1 MNMLFEITIDKN
13 YPALMWL
20 TDTFKDFS
28 LIYGYAV
35 MIFIVSDWID
45 LSIEIYIDRITLHKY
60 E

>member
-1 MNMLFEITIDKN
+1 MLFEITIDKN

-20 TDTFKDFS
+20 TYTFKDFS

-35 MIFIVSDWID
+35 ICIVSDWID